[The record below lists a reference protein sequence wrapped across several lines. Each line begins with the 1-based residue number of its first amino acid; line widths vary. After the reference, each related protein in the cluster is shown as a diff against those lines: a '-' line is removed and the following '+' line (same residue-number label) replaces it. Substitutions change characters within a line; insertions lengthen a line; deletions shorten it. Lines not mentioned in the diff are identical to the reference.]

1 MRSKLS
7 TCRRK
12 VRFTSEAEAL
22 SVIREAGFPL
32 RLYRCDRGDHFHL
45 TSRTKGKRLPRL
57 SDRPI

>member
-12 VRFTSEAEAL
+12 VRFDSEADAL
-22 SVIREAGFPL
+22 SAISEASFPL

-45 TSRTKGKRLPRL
+45 TSRTKGKRLSQL
-57 SDRPI
+57 SEHPI